1 MDKFVDYKEVHFG
14 DKVGWDVDRDLVRGG
29 VGNETGWKIEYEP
42 VRANDEVNNILR
54 IVGWRPKA
62 SVNARGGR
70 AEVVLA
76 DVGDNY
82 KIKVDEA
89 GYVYIDDNR
98 YNPFESLKPVE
109 KRGLYDLY
117 IDNHIDIPEG
127 ISKDSPCYKQFMKE
141 KERM

>member
-1 MDKFVDYKEVHFG
+1 MDNFVDYKEVPIG
-14 DKVGWDVDRDLVRGG
+14 DKIGFDVDRDLVEGG
-29 VGNETGWKIEYEP
+29 VGNAIGWNIEYKP
-42 VRANDEVNNILR
+42 VWNVEGKIA
-54 IVGWRPKA
+54 GWRPKA
-62 SVNARGGR
+62 AVYARGGR

-76 DVGDNY
+76 DVDVNY

-117 IDNHIDIPEG
+117 IDNHIDIPDS
-127 ISKDSPCYKQFMKE
+127 ISKDSPCYKQFIKE

>member
-1 MDKFVDYKEVHFG
+1 MDKFVDYKEIPLG
-14 DKVGWDVDRDLVRGG
+14 DEAGW
-29 VGNETGWKIEYEP
+29 NIEYEP

-54 IVGWRPKA
+54 IVGWKPKA
-62 SVNARGGR
+62 AVYARGER

-76 DVGDNY
+76 DVGVNY

-117 IDNHIDIPEG
+117 IDNHMDIPDT

>member
-1 MDKFVDYKEVHFG
+1 MDNFVDYKEVPIG
-14 DKVGWDVDRDLVRGG
+14 DKIGFDVDRDLVEGG
-29 VGNETGWKIEYEP
+29 VGNAFGWNIEYKP
-42 VRANDEVNNILR
+42 VWNIEGK
-54 IVGWRPKA
+54 IAGWRPKA
-62 SVNARGGR
+62 AVYARGGR

-98 YNPFESLKPVE
+98 YNPFESAKPVE
-109 KRGLYDLY
+109 KRGLYDSY
-117 IDNHIDIPEG
+117 VDNHMDIPDT

-141 KERM
+141 KYSI